1 MKRQRFSTEQIV
13 AVLKQAELG
22 MPIAD
27 LIRRVGIT
35 EQTFYRWKKQYAGLE
50 SDQVREL
57 KQVVEENA
65 RLKRLVAELSLDK
78 AVLQDGAIKKVS
90 RPALMKQVVD
100 YVVASHGY
108 SQRRACRLTQ
118 QHRSTQRKP
127 STRDPRTAVRQ
138 RMHEIVATRIRYGY
152 RRVHVM
158 LKREGWSVG
167 RNVVY
172 RLYRE
177 EGLVLRTKQPRRRK
191 MLVHREARCRPQR
204 PNEAWSLDFVHDQLS
219 GGEKFRML
227 TVVDIFSRE
236 ALAIEVGQRL
246 RGEHVAE
253 VLNRLV
259 RQRGAPRYLFA
270 DNGGEFTGRV
280 VDLWA
285 YHHNVRIDFS
295 RPGKQTDNADIETF
309 NGSLRDECLNVH
321 WFRSIAEARRLIEG
335 WRREYNESRPHSA
348 LGNLTP
354 AEYLAGSGIWPAPIG
369 AGQAGN

>member
-1 MKRQRFSTEQIV
+1 MKKQRFSTEQIV
-13 AVLKQAELG
+13 AVLKRAELG
-22 MPIAD
+22 LPVAD
-27 LIRRVGIT
+27 LIRQIGIT
-35 EQTFYRWKKQYAGLE
+35 EQTFYRWKRQYGGLE

-65 RLKRLVAELSLDK
+65 RLKKLVAELSLDK
-78 AVLQDGAIKKVS
+78 AVLQDVLSKKFP
-90 RPALMKQVVD
+90 RPALMKEVVA
-100 YVVASHGY
+100 YVVSSHGY
-108 SQRRACRLTQ
+108 SERRACLVTT

-127 STRDPRTAVRQ
+127 SMRDPRTAVRQ

-158 LKREGWSVG
+158 LKREGWQIG

-191 MLVHREARCRPQR
+191 MVVHREARCKPQR

-219 GGEKFRML
+219 SGQKFRML
-227 TVVDIFSRE
+227 TVVDVFSRE

-246 RGEHVAE
+246 RGENVAE

-259 RQRGAPRYLFA
+259 RQRRAPKYLFA
-270 DNGGEFTGRV
+270 DNGAEFTGRL

-285 YHHNVRIDFS
+285 YHHGVRIDFS
-295 RPGKQTDNADIETF
+295 RPGKPTDNAYIETF
-309 NGSLRDECLNVH
+309 NGSLRDECLNIH
-321 WFRSIAEARRLIEG
+321 WFASIPEARRLIEA
-335 WRREYNESRPHSA
+335 WRMDYNVSRPHSA

-354 AEYLAGSGIWPAPIG
+354 AEYLAGSSFCIDPMGSMQVG
-369 AGQAGN
+369 S